1 MATRKSGFNRRST
14 AEQVTEGIDLSGK
27 TALITGVNSGLG
39 FESMRVLAAREGLDP
54 NRWLEN
60 VELIVA
66 RRIGR
71 ETVRYVRNVFKYY
84 VSYRLAFDAGRERTD
99 LEMNR

>member
-1 MATRKSGFNRRST
+1 MRTVMA
-14 AEQVTEGIDLSGK
+14 
-27 TALITGVNSGLG
+27 AL
-39 FESMRVLAAREGLDP
+39 EGLDP
-54 NRWLEN
+54 NRWLDN
-60 VELIVA
+60 VELVVA

-99 LEMNR
+99 LEMNL